1 MAFIFLNH
9 LTATIRPELNEP
21 KTVSTAVRLQLRI
34 TSSPGL
40 GLDVEADKVTVN
52 EAIGPKT
59 RNKTQESDK
68 T

>member
-21 KTVSTAVRLQLRI
+21 NAESTAVRLQLRI

-40 GLDVEADKVTVN
+40 GVDVEADKVTVN

-59 RNKTQESDK
+59 RDK